1 MDFESWEQSS
11 EIKPYVTTAPI
22 GVLVAAWVKLRG
34 QWRVITGKLVE
45 RFFEVGSSSNGKL
58 RLSTIKGSVFDI
70 PFDNIIWVKT
80 GSFWPRYLMD
90 HFRMV
95 KAERQKQKQTE

>member
-1 MDFESWEQSS
+1 MDFESWEQSD
-11 EIKPYVTTAPI
+11 KVWPYIATAPI

-34 QWRVITGKLVE
+34 EWRVVTGKLVDRVFYNPE
-45 RFFEVGSSSNGKL
+45 HTDGVLSI
-58 RLSTIKGSVFDI
+58 STIKGSTFDI
-70 PFDNIIWVKT
+70 PFDNIIWIKT

-95 KAERQKQKQTE
+95 KEERQKQREIG